1 MMENISK
8 LHTNLYRHEE
18 QMKEKE
24 AENNMYKVMAVV
36 VSLHVVAITA
46 LYHLGMSIVLG

>member
-18 QMKEKE
+18 QMKEKK
-24 AENNMYKVMAVV
+24 AGNDMAKVMAAVIGI
-36 VSLHVVAITA
+36 HIVAITA
-46 LYHLGMSIVLG
+46 LYHLGMNIVLG